1 MGNTMGKYMRYII
14 NIYIHRF
21 ITYKACP
28 WYTYLG
34 TCCQWPH
41 SFLTFGAGPGRPKTR
56 GFTILV
62 FRHRSMLLKVQ
73 SGCVKFCA
81 GKTESWPKLWG
92 QMFISNPKLIFS
104 YFFCL
109 HTFFIH
115 LTCSPANTIV
125 TKMCNTSRTMLVNT
139 SYILTQRALWPHGG
153 RSVTVVVRRPS
164 SLALAVVRVS
174 TSSKHATH
182 CLCVLLGQAW
192 AK

>member
-1 MGNTMGKYMRYII
+1 MLRGAVKYRLSNMGKYLSCWSMGNTMGKYMRYII

-73 SGCVKFCA
+73 SDCVKFCA
-81 GKTESWPKLWG
+81 DKTESWPKLWG

-104 YFFCL
+104 YFFVCTLSSFTWHVVQRIPLLLKCVTPLGPCL
-109 HTFFIH
+109 SIQATFWLSEHCDPMAEEVWLLWWGGLLH
-115 LTCSPANTIV
+115 L
-125 TKMCNTSRTMLVNT
+125 
-139 SYILTQRALWPHGG
+139 LW
-153 RSVTVVVRRPS
+153 
-164 SLALAVVRVS
+164 
-174 TSSKHATH
+174 
-182 CLCVLLGQAW
+182 LLW
-192 AK
+192 E

>member
-1 MGNTMGKYMRYII
+1 MRNTMGKYMRYII
-14 NIYIHRF
+14 YIYIYIHRF

-62 FRHRSMLLKVQ
+62 FRHTSMLLKVQ
-73 SGCVKFCA
+73 SDCVKFCA
-81 GKTESWPKLWG
+81 DKTESWPKLWG

-104 YFFCL
+104 YFFVDTL
-109 HTFFIH
+109 SFF
-115 LTCSPANTIV
+115 TCSPVNTIV

-139 SYILTQRALWPHGG
+139 SYILTQRALWPHGR

-164 SLALAVVRVS
+164 SLW
-174 TSSKHATH
+174 
-182 CLCVLLGQAW
+182 LLW
-192 AK
+192 E